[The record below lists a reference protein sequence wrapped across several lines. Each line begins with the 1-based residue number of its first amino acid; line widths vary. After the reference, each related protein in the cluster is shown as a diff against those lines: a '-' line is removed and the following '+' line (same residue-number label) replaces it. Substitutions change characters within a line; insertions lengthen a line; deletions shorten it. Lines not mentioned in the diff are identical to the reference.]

1 MKAPPADPAAAEG
14 ALPRSFPRWLRH
26 FDPLLAREDGNH
38 LFRLFKRRRLRAR
51 GRRMG
56 AFLRLR
62 HRLWMLPVLLVV
74 LSACWYVFQREPL
87 LMLLGIILTAILFPF
102 LQERLSRTSWLRAAF
117 PYRVCEV
124 FSKSGFAR
132 MPAEQ
137 LWLSGAR
144 GRDVIEAIYL
154 EKREGSALFYFFL
167 FSVVGGWI
175 CWQLPESRLGGFM
188 GWRLRAPMIYLLI
201 EFYLFWLVFE
211 GYRIKYNYIDDLID
225 FWQRK
230 SAAGRIL
237 SRRIWTLVA
246 IVTVFVFGCGAFQL
260 IGTFA
265 EIFSGSANARQWV
278 ATGLIVFAGVV
289 LNRMRGILRDA
300 LSAGFEQSMRRVEYA
315 FCRFMAETA
324 IVDPDGHAWADWRFR
339 VFEPVKG
346 GLLDPRSKSPRR
358 PYRDHAPV
366 G

>member
-1 MKAPPADPAAAEG
+1 MA
-14 ALPRSFPRWLRH
+14 RSFPGWLRR
-26 FDPLLAREDGNH
+26 FDPLLAREDDNH
-38 LFRLFKRRRLRAR
+38 LFRLFKQRRLRAR
-51 GRRMG
+51 GRRVG
-56 AFLRLR
+56 SFFRLR
-62 HRLWMLPVLLVV
+62 HRLWVLPIV
-74 LSACWYVFQREPL
+74 LSIAYGCWYLLWREPFL
-87 LMLLGIILTAILFPF
+87 LLLGMILTGVLFPF

-144 GRDVIEAIYL
+144 GREVIEAIYL
-154 EKREGSALFYFFL
+154 EKREGSALFYLVL
-167 FSVVGGWI
+167 FALLGGWVL
-175 CWQLPESRLGGFM
+175 WTLPESRFGNWM
-188 GWRLRAPMIYLLI
+188 GWRLRLPLLYFLI
-201 EFYLFWLVFE
+201 EFYLFWLLFE

-246 IVTVFVFGCGAFQL
+246 LGTLFVFGCGAFQL
-260 IGTFA
+260 IATFA
-265 EIFSGSANARQWV
+265 EIFFGTTDARGWV
-278 ATGLIVFAGVV
+278 AIGLIVFGGIV
-289 LNRMRGILRDA
+289 LNRMRGILKEA
-300 LSAGFEQSMRRVEYA
+300 LLAGFEQSMRRVEYA

-324 IVDPDGHAWADWRFR
+324 IADPDGHAWADWRFR
-339 VFEPVKG
+339 VFEPEHRG
-346 GLLDPRSKSPRR
+346 FLDPRHRQPRR
-358 PYRDHAPV
+358 PYRDHAPI